1 MQYIKYILNI
11 YWIYINKTKF
21 KYEVIYTHAI
31 EFIRPKSRFGSIKR
45 KLGEREAETPTLQPK
60 GNEALYLHRQV
71 EC

>member
-31 EFIRPKSRFGSIKR
+31 EFIRPKSRSGSIKR
-45 KLGEREAETPTLQPK
+45 KLGE
-60 GNEALYLHRQV
+60 LY
-71 EC
+71 